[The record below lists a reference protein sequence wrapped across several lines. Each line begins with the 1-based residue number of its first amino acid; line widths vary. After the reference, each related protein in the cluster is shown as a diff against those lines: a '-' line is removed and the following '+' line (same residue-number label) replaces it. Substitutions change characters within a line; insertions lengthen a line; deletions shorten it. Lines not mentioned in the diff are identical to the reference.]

1 MYGDG
6 PEPLPTSTGLRTAG
20 TGNHQLDALLG
31 ELSDDDAPEEAP
43 QHAPSLAISRTSS
56 VSLLDPVDPAKPW
69 RRDFHAYLNSKDH
82 LGDLTVVDWWGINAL
97 CYPVWASLARDF
109 LSIMAT
115 SVSSERAFSSA
126 GITISKRRNRL
137 KADIVEAL
145 QCLKCM
151 LKRGLLFRE
160 DPSIMKEVGED
171 SEKKQKGDSDSG
183 NQWDTFVEDLDSED
197 DSVESEDGEDVFVQ
211 MIDTIL

>member
-6 PEPLPTSTGLRTAG
+6 PEPLAISAGLRAASTGNR
-20 TGNHQLDALLG
+20 QLDVLLG
-31 ELSDDDAPEEAP
+31 ELSDDDVPEEAP
-43 QHAPSLAISRTSS
+43 QHVPSLSRTSS
-56 VSLLDPVDPAKPW
+56 TVSLLDPVDPAKPW

-82 LGDLTVVDWWGINAL
+82 LGDLTVVEWWGINAPR
-97 CYPVWASLARDF
+97 YPVWASLARDF

-160 DPSIMKEVGED
+160 DPSVIVEVGED
-171 SEKKQKGDSDSG
+171 SEKNQKGGGDSG
-183 NQWDTFVEDLDSED
+183 NQWGAFVEDLDSED
-197 DSVESEDGEDVFVQ
+197 ECVESEDGDDVFVQ
-211 MIDTIL
+211 MVDTL